1 MSNQT
6 LLTVKKGDNLRGK
19 TLKITLYGT
28 SQDGNKLFA
37 FALNKVD
44 VIRALEQDLDLDHD
58 ILGFKGYGIFAECFD
73 NNDNQKIGTAV
84 TLEYLGAFKG
94 INGYAGKIDYE
105 EGDTSVINYN
115 KTQGVIVTRSVNT
128 DTYLTMLFN
137 VKKGGLIRM

>member
-6 LLTVKKGDNLRGK
+6 LLAVKKGDNLRGK

-73 NNDNQKIGTAV
+73 NNDNQKTYIIQIPNDKDYIVDFIAYDFGV
-84 TLEYLGAFKG
+84 LEAF
-94 INGYAGKIDYE
+94 YY
-105 EGDTSVINYN
+105 
-115 KTQGVIVTRSVNT
+115 
-128 DTYLTMLFN
+128 
-137 VKKGGLIRM
+137 